1 MNPIMYA
8 IVGTIAV
15 IGLLMV
21 LFLGGGTANPKSV
34 TPEKANTL
42 ASSILADFS
51 KVRDSVNAM
60 QISGVASDDVV
71 FNGTPAYS
79 ANNPSAVDESTP
91 ATAIIQVFSPNYG
104 RLGAVTPTDEVF
116 RSGISS
122 AQRVYIYRRMVANN
136 GTINIGTASADVIM
150 MAVGV
155 VLDVCQQI
163 NRTTGAT
170 AMNAAPS
177 ALAVTTATITG
188 GATPQLSNSS
198 NKSGQTVAGVF
209 AVPSL
214 NGSPRST
221 GCVTDSGGTDHIAYQ
236 VLVSN

>member
-60 QISGVASDDVV
+60 QISGIASDDVV
-71 FNGTPAYS
+71 FNGTPPYS

-91 ATAIIQVFSPNYG
+91 ATAITQVFSHNYG
-104 RLGAVTPTDEVF
+104 RLGAVTPTDEIF
-116 RSGISS
+116 RSGVSS
-122 AQRVYIYRRMVANN
+122 AQRVYLYRRMVVSD
-136 GTINIGTASADVIM
+136 GTTNVGTTSADILM
-150 MAVGV
+150 MAVGI
-155 VLDVCQQI
+155 VLDVCQQV

-170 AMNAAPS
+170 AINATPT
-177 ALAVTTATITG
+177 ALSVTTATITSG
-188 GATPQLSNSS
+188 STPQLSNSS
-198 NKSGQTVAGVF
+198 NKAGQTVAGTF
-209 AVPSL
+209 TVPSL

-221 GCVTDSGGTDHIAYQ
+221 GCVIDSGATDYIAYQ